1 MKNPHQ
7 LSLRLKVLVISA
19 AALVLGILAPGTN
32 LKAQS
37 SQQMETYQIFV
48 GESEK
53 IRVTGLTRVIISD
66 PNVVEVIVPTTDVI
80 VLNAK
85 QPGTSILT
93 LFERDSERMIRI
105 LVVENNVALATRIK
119 AAIGY
124 PGVRVIIA
132 EQNIIL
138 EGDVETQDE
147 RNRAVT
153 IASAFLPAIRG
164 QQTAPQS
171 VSNVFNTTTY
181 PAPNTSE
188 GDVADASAFSLPTP
202 EGIFDFLRV
211 TNPRQIRLRIQVV
224 RIGSNA
230 LKDFGLRF
238 AEQAIYGIG
247 YNEQISGP
255 GRGASGQKPW
265 LGDQVRRL
273 VHGLVIPQGSE
284 VGYSVALRTLENEG
298 KAKTLA
304 RPVITT
310 LDGAEASFLAGG
322 KVILNS
328 STVVGGQLVTTT
340 FTEEV
345 GVKVF
350 FRPKIMPNGN
360 INLFVTPKV
369 AEPPVP
375 IDAQGSVF
383 IAARN
388 TRNNVEMRP
397 GDTMILAGLFS
408 IDEAA
413 NVNKFPWL
421 AEIPI
426 IGELFKNRVRR
437 GGQEE
442 VMFLVTPEIV
452 TTPSN
457 LAVGPSMGTEM
468 GATKVFLQEQR
479 VFSSMASDE
488 LPYGNPD
495 RLGLIL
501 DEPLP
506 QADFAPTARRS
517 AGGDSPANTRTTN
530 GLRGGRIGTEA
541 FKKTQQTPPGRSTNS
556 PAAEVRKSTNSANH
570 SAHNK
575 ITTDGSRAKTARNPA
590 AAAAPVV
597 IETPLTKLSVNKS
610 PTAPRVEDITLAR
623 STAVR

>member
-1 MKNPHQ
+1 MRE
-7 LSLRLKVLVISA
+7 L
-19 AALVLGILAPGTN
+19 
-32 LKAQS
+32 
-37 SQQMETYQIFV
+37 ETYQIFM

-53 IRVTGLTRVIISD
+53 ISVSGLTRVIISD

-80 VLNAK
+80 ILNAK

-93 LFERDSERMIRI
+93 LFERDTERMIRI
-105 LVVENNVALATRIK
+105 LVVENNVALAMRIK

-124 PGVRVIIA
+124 PNIRVIIA

-138 EGDVETQDE
+138 EGDVDNQDE

-164 QQTAPQS
+164 QQNAPQT
-171 VSNVFNTTTY
+171 VSNVYNSTTY
-181 PAPNTSE
+181 PVPNTGE
-188 GDVADASAFSLPTP
+188 GDVADAAAFSLPTP

-211 TNPRQIRLRIQVV
+211 TNPRQIRLRVQVV
-224 RIGSNA
+224 RIGANA

-238 AEQAIYGIG
+238 ADQAIYGIG
-247 YNEQISGP
+247 YTEEIPGP
-255 GRGASGQKPW
+255 GAGGIGKKPL

-273 VHGLVIPQGSE
+273 VHGLVVPQGSE

-304 RPVITT
+304 RPVLTT

-328 STVVGGQLVTTT
+328 STVVGGQLVTST

-345 GVKVF
+345 GVKIF

-369 AEPPVP
+369 AEPPVS
-375 IDAQGSVF
+375 IDSQGSVF

-388 TRNNVEMRP
+388 TRNNVEIRP

-408 IDEAA
+408 IDQSV

-452 TTPSN
+452 RTPSS
-457 LAVGPSMGTEM
+457 LAVTPAMSTEL
-468 GATKVFLQEQR
+468 GETKVFLQEQR
-479 VFSSMASDE
+479 AFSSMAPDD
-488 LPYGNPD
+488 LPYGDPD
-495 RLGLIL
+495 KLGITL

-506 QADFAPTARRS
+506 RHESNFLPLEQAPAKITNSQRS
-517 AGGDSPANTRTTN
+517 NP
-530 GLRGGRIGTEA
+530 LRGSR
-541 FKKTQQTPPGRSTNS
+541 
-556 PAAEVRKSTNSANH
+556 VLDRKQIKNSANQKKTAAGELPDPYLLN
-570 SAHNK
+570 SSQARLVRENSIV
-575 ITTDGSRAKTARNPA
+575 ITTENTPSNTANAGTMVVKYDSNTHNTNTLTSSKIQNSQNYKLAKSVSVSSNKKVNNSPLVAE
-590 AAAAPVV
+590 
-597 IETPLTKLSVNKS
+597 ITP
-610 PTAPRVEDITLAR
+610 RED
-623 STAVR
+623 